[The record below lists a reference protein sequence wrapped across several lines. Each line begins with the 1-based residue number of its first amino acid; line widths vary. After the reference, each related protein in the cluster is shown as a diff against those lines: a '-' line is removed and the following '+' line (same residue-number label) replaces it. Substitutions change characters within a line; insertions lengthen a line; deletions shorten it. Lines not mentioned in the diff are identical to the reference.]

1 MILSLFTGLLIL
13 YMCWRKP
20 IAGLAVLVQINLV
33 RAVVSLDFDNLC
45 FKCIN
50 ESDLLLGAIIPLL
63 GFALILVKL
72 YSKNK
77 NLKFKL
83 SFIDVFFVLVI
94 VTLFYTSIFS
104 ANMAASVAYTGRFI
118 LLASSYYFI
127 SKIIILNAE
136 QPNKLIIDFLKVT
149 LILGVCLGIISLIL
163 LYFSS
168 GYVDR
173 LTIPGVHPIPFSQL
187 IGFAVLV
194 IISSLIID
202 KNLLPINIGSLV
214 SRGLLLVFLLM
225 VLFAS
230 NTKGILLSIIISFVI
245 MLYLKGFKISK
256 KLLMLM
262 FLVIMPLTFYVVSKI
277 GYESLFERLF
287 RSLGDNSINHR
298 LLSYGESFEIF
309 MRFPLT
315 GSGPGAYDI
324 FGYLPYPHNFFLENI
339 AQYGILGVIIN
350 IYFLFVLYIIFEISN
365 RTKHKNFIFSLLFI
379 LIVYFFTET
388 MVSFTLWMHKGLYLS
403 LGLFSGYYFNKNR
416 KILKLKENITE

>member
-13 YMCWRKP
+13 YICWRKP

-33 RAVVSLDFDNLC
+33 RAVVSLDFNNLC

-83 SFIDVFFVLVI
+83 SFIDVFFVLII

-104 ANMAASVAYTGRFI
+104 ANIAASVAYTGRFI

-187 IGFAVLV
+187 IGFSVLI

-202 KNLLPINIGSLV
+202 KKILPINIGSLV

-256 KLLMLM
+256 KLLVLVS
-262 FLVIMPLTFYVVSKI
+262 LVILPLTFYVVSKI

-339 AQYGILGVIIN
+339 AQYGILGIIIN
-350 IYFLFVLYIIFEISN
+350 IYFLFMLYIIFEISN

-403 LGLFSGYYFNKNR
+403 LGLFSGYYFNKN
-416 KILKLKENITE
+416 KKNFKLKENITE

>member
-13 YMCWRKP
+13 YICWRKP

-63 GFALILVKL
+63 GFALRLVKL

-83 SFIDVFFVLVI
+83 SFIDVFFVLII

-104 ANMAASVAYTGRFI
+104 ANIAASVAYTGRFI

-230 NTKGILLSIIISFVI
+230 NTKGILLSIIISFII

-256 KLLMLM
+256 KLLVLM
-262 FLVIMPLTFYVVSKI
+262 CLVILPLTFYVVSKI

-339 AQYGILGVIIN
+339 AQYGILGIIIN
-350 IYFLFVLYIIFEISN
+350 IYFLFMLYIIFEISN

-403 LGLFSGYYFNKNR
+403 LGLFSGYYFNKN
-416 KILKLKENITE
+416 KKDFKLKENITE

>member
-13 YMCWRKP
+13 YICWRKP

-33 RAVVSLDFDNLC
+33 RAVVSLDFNNLC

-83 SFIDVFFVLVI
+83 SFIDVFFVLII

-202 KNLLPINIGSLV
+202 KKILPINIGSLV

-230 NTKGILLSIIISFVI
+230 NTKGILLSIIISFII

-256 KLLMLM
+256 KLLVLM
-262 FLVIMPLTFYVVSKI
+262 CLVILPLTFYVVSKI

-339 AQYGILGVIIN
+339 AQYGILGIIIN
-350 IYFLFVLYIIFEISN
+350 IYFLFMLYIIFEISN

-403 LGLFSGYYFNKNR
+403 LGLFSGYYFNKN
-416 KILKLKENITE
+416 KKNFKLKENITE

>member
-1 MILSLFTGLLIL
+1 M
-13 YMCWRKP
+13 
-20 IAGLAVLVQINLV
+20 VQINLI
-33 RAVVSLDFDNLC
+33 RAVVSLDFNDLC
-45 FKCIN
+45 FRCIN
-50 ESDLLLGAIIPLL
+50 ESDILLGAVIPLL
-63 GFALILVKL
+63 GFLLILVKL

-77 NLKFKL
+77 NLKFRF

-104 ANMAASVAYTGRFI
+104 ANIAASVAYTGRFI

-136 QPNKLIIDFLKVT
+136 EPNKLIIDFLKVT

-163 LYFSS
+163 LSFSS

-277 GYESLFERLF
+277 GYYSLFERLF

-339 AQYGILGVIIN
+339 AQYGILGIIIN
-350 IYFLFVLYIIFEISN
+350 IYFLFMLYIIFEISN

>member
-13 YMCWRKP
+13 YICWRKP

-33 RAVVSLDFDNLC
+33 RAVVSLDFNNLC

-202 KNLLPINIGSLV
+202 KKLLPINIGSLV

-230 NTKGILLSIIISFVI
+230 NTKGILLSIIISFII

-256 KLLMLM
+256 KLLVLM
-262 FLVIMPLTFYVVSKI
+262 CLVILPLTFYVVSKI

-339 AQYGILGVIIN
+339 AQYGILGIIIN
-350 IYFLFVLYIIFEISN
+350 IYFLFMLYIIFEISN

-403 LGLFSGYYFNKNR
+403 LGLFSGYYFNKN
-416 KILKLKENITE
+416 KKNFKLKENITE

>member
-230 NTKGILLSIIISFVI
+230 NTKGILLSIIISFII

-256 KLLMLM
+256 KLLVLM
-262 FLVIMPLTFYVVSKI
+262 CLVILPLTFYVVSKI

>member
-13 YMCWRKP
+13 YICWRKP

-33 RAVVSLDFDNLC
+33 RAVVSLDFNNLC

-202 KNLLPINIGSLV
+202 KKLLPINIGSLV

-230 NTKGILLSIIISFVI
+230 NTKGILLSIIISFII

-256 KLLMLM
+256 KLLVLM
-262 FLVIMPLTFYVVSKI
+262 SLVILPLTFYVVSKI

-339 AQYGILGVIIN
+339 AQYGILGIIIN
-350 IYFLFVLYIIFEISN
+350 IYFLFMLYIIFEISN

-403 LGLFSGYYFNKNR
+403 LGLFSGYYFNKN
-416 KILKLKENITE
+416 KKNFKLKENITE

>member
-13 YMCWRKP
+13 YICWRKP

-33 RAVVSLDFDNLC
+33 RAVVSLDFNNLC

-104 ANMAASVAYTGRFI
+104 ANIAASVAYTGRFI

-202 KNLLPINIGSLV
+202 KKILPINIGSLV

-230 NTKGILLSIIISFVI
+230 NTKGILLSIIISFII

-256 KLLMLM
+256 KLLVLM
-262 FLVIMPLTFYVVSKI
+262 CLVILPLTFYVVSKI

-339 AQYGILGVIIN
+339 AQYGILGIIIN
-350 IYFLFVLYIIFEISN
+350 IYFLFMLYIIFEISN

-403 LGLFSGYYFNKNR
+403 LGLFSGYYFNKN
-416 KILKLKENITE
+416 KKNFKLKENITE

>member
-104 ANMAASVAYTGRFI
+104 ANIAASIAYTGRFI

-230 NTKGILLSIIISFVI
+230 NTKGILLSIIISFII

-256 KLLMLM
+256 KLLVLM
-262 FLVIMPLTFYVVSKI
+262 CLVILPLTFYVVSKI

-339 AQYGILGVIIN
+339 AQYGIIGIIIN
-350 IYFLFVLYIIFEISN
+350 IYFLFMLYIIFEISN

-403 LGLFSGYYFNKNR
+403 LGLFSGYYFNKN
-416 KILKLKENITE
+416 KKNFKLKENITE

>member
-13 YMCWRKP
+13 YICWRKP

-202 KNLLPINIGSLV
+202 KKILPINIGSLV

-230 NTKGILLSIIISFVI
+230 NTKGILLSIIISFII

-256 KLLMLM
+256 KLLVLM
-262 FLVIMPLTFYVVSKI
+262 CLVILPLTFYVVSKI

-339 AQYGILGVIIN
+339 AQYGILGIIIN
-350 IYFLFVLYIIFEISN
+350 IYFLFMLYIIFEISN

-403 LGLFSGYYFNKNR
+403 LGLFSGYYFNKN
-416 KILKLKENITE
+416 KKNFKLKENITE

>member
-13 YMCWRKP
+13 YICWRKP

-33 RAVVSLDFDNLC
+33 RAVVSLDFNNLC

-83 SFIDVFFVLVI
+83 SFIDVFFVLII

-202 KNLLPINIGSLV
+202 KKILPINIGSLV

-230 NTKGILLSIIISFVI
+230 NTKGILLSIIISFII

-256 KLLMLM
+256 KLLVLM
-262 FLVIMPLTFYVVSKI
+262 SLVILPLTFYVVSKI

-339 AQYGILGVIIN
+339 AQYGILGIIIN
-350 IYFLFVLYIIFEISN
+350 IYFLFMLYIIFEISN

-403 LGLFSGYYFNKNR
+403 LGLFSGYYFNKN
-416 KILKLKENITE
+416 KKNFKLKENITE

>member
-13 YMCWRKP
+13 YICWRKP

-33 RAVVSLDFDNLC
+33 RAVVSLDFNNLC

-83 SFIDVFFVLVI
+83 SFIDVFFVLII

-202 KNLLPINIGSLV
+202 KKLLPINIGSLV

-230 NTKGILLSIIISFVI
+230 NTKGILLSIIISFII

-256 KLLMLM
+256 KLLVLM
-262 FLVIMPLTFYVVSKI
+262 SLVILPLTFYVVSKI

-339 AQYGILGVIIN
+339 AQYGILGIIIN
-350 IYFLFVLYIIFEISN
+350 IYFLFMLYIIFEISN

-403 LGLFSGYYFNKNR
+403 LGLFSGYYFNKN
-416 KILKLKENITE
+416 KKNFKLKENITE

>member
-1 MILSLFTGLLIL
+1 MILSLLTGLLIL
-13 YMCWRKP
+13 YICWWRP
-20 IAGLAVLVQINLV
+20 IAGLAVLVQINLI
-33 RAVVSLDFDNLC
+33 RAVVSLDFNDLC
-45 FKCIN
+45 FRCIN
-50 ESDLLLGAIIPLL
+50 ESDILLGAVIPLL
-63 GFALILVKL
+63 GFLLILVKL

-77 NLKFKL
+77 NLKFRL
-83 SFIDVFFVLVI
+83 SFIDVFFILVI

-104 ANMAASVAYTGRFI
+104 ANIAASVAYTGRFI

-136 QPNKLIIDFLKVT
+136 EPNKLIIDFLKVT

-163 LYFSS
+163 LSFSS

-230 NTKGILLSIIISFVI
+230 NTKGILLSIIISFII

-256 KLLMLM
+256 KLLVLM
-262 FLVIMPLTFYVVSKI
+262 CLVILPLTFYVVSKI

>member
-13 YMCWRKP
+13 YICWRKP

-33 RAVVSLDFDNLC
+33 RAVVSLDFNNLC

-83 SFIDVFFVLVI
+83 SFIDVFFVLII

-104 ANMAASVAYTGRFI
+104 ANIAASVAYTGRFI

-230 NTKGILLSIIISFVI
+230 NTKGILLSIIISFII

-256 KLLMLM
+256 KLLVLM
-262 FLVIMPLTFYVVSKI
+262 CLVILPLTFYVVSKI

-339 AQYGILGVIIN
+339 AQYGILGIIIN
-350 IYFLFVLYIIFEISN
+350 IYFLFMLYIIFEISN

-403 LGLFSGYYFNKNR
+403 LGLFSGYYFNKN
-416 KILKLKENITE
+416 KKNFKLKENITE

>member
-403 LGLFSGYYFNKNR
+403 LGLFSGYYFNKNK